1 MRSVRGMP
9 LADQS
14 RGWPT
19 PRAVCGEPVAR
30 PTLSLVDRPEP
41 EDLQPPLTRWDHA
54 WRYAVCVLISGLV
67 WSVTFREQWQDHR
80 WLWFLDLGVGLAAYV
95 LVAFRRRHPFG
106 MAVGLNLLTLVSG
119 VAGGPATLAS
129 VSLATRQR
137 RGQIAVIAVL
147 GVVCYQGYVDTQ
159 AIESTDPY
167 WVNFGFNVVVTLG
180 ILGWGMYIGSRRQ
193 LMSSLRQRAVRAE
206 AEQEMR
212 VAQAQGT
219 ERARIAREMHD
230 VLAHRISQISLHA
243 GAMAYREDLDA
254 EAMRDSAR
262 VVQTQAHEALTELRD
277 VLGVLRDTDTGEL
290 ADRPQPT
297 YADLG
302 TLVDEARTSGLAL
315 TYRDR
320 VQHLGQSLPDVAGR
334 TVYRIVQEGITNARK
349 HAPGA
354 ALSVEVSGDPEAGID
369 VRLRN
374 PVGFGPTAT
383 PGSGLGL
390 IGLAERAALRGGRLE
405 HELDD
410 HEFELH
416 GWIPW
421 RA

>member
-1 MRSVRGMP
+1 M
-9 LADQS
+9 ADQS
-14 RGWPT
+14 RGWRA
-19 PRAVCGEPVAR
+19 PRAGCGDAAAR
-30 PTLSLVDRPEP
+30 PTLSDVDRPDP
-41 EDLQPPLTRWDHA
+41 EDLQPRLTRWGHA

-67 WSVTFREQWQDHR
+67 WSTTFQDQWVDHR
-80 WLWFLDLGVGLAAYV
+80 WLWFVDLGVGIAAYV
-95 LVAFRRRHPFG
+95 LVAFRRRHPFAV
-106 MAVGLNLLTLVSG
+106 AVGLTVMTLVS
-119 VAGGPATLAS
+119 AGATGPATLAA

-137 RGQIAVIAVL
+137 LGQIAVVGVL
-147 GVVCYQGYVDTQ
+147 GVVCSQGYVDTQ
-159 AIESTDPY
+159 AMETQEPY
-167 WVNFGFNVVVTLG
+167 WLGFGFNVVVTLG
-180 ILGWGMYIGSRRQ
+180 MLGWGMYIGSRRQ
-193 LMSSLRQRAVRAE
+193 LLSSLRQRAVRAE

-212 VAQAQGT
+212 VAQARGT
-219 ERARIAREMHD
+219 ERARIARELHD

-243 GAMAYREDLDA
+243 GAMAFREDLDA
-254 EAMRDSAR
+254 EAMRVSAR
-262 VVQTQAHEALTELRD
+262 VVQEQAHEALTELRD
-277 VLGVLRDTDTGEL
+277 VLGVLRDAETGEL

-302 TLVDEARTSGLAL
+302 SLLDRARDSGLAV

-320 VQHLGQSLPDVAGR
+320 VLTNGQALPEVVGR

-354 ALSVEVSGDPEAGID
+354 ALSVELTGDPEAGID

-374 PVGFGPTAT
+374 PLGFAPTAT

-390 IGLAERAALRGGRLE
+390 IGLSERAELRGGRLE
-405 HELDD
+405 HSRDGRV
-410 HEFELH
+410 FELH